1 MDPFSS
7 AVDLAANIRTRQ
19 ISPVE
24 VADTYLARID
34 KCNPEL
40 NAVVWRN
47 DEQVRIAAKRAEQAV
62 MDGDELAPFHGVPIP
77 IKDLTSVKGQPN
89 TCSSLAISDAPRKE
103 SDLIALKLEAAG
115 FIFMGRTNSPEL
127 GPLTVSENARH
138 GTTVNPWNHAFTPG
152 GSSGGAAAA
161 VAAGFAP
168 VAHASDGGGSIRVP
182 SSACGI
188 VGLKPSRGRI
198 PQKVFGWEHSTTE
211 GAVVRHVKDA
221 AAILDA
227 MSGPDFHAWY
237 SAPAPARPFAHEV
250 GADVGRLR
258 IGLLLEAPTGMPVD
272 AECAAA
278 AQKLGHVLEELGH
291 DVYPVTPQFYSREAV
306 DAFQIIVSASLH
318 AGQFDDVSQV
328 APYIAYRLEQAKN
341 FHAGEYARA
350 AAILQLESRPLV
362 AQWGRDF
369 DVLLTPTMACE
380 TPETGLVYNE
390 ANNNPSGPR
399 LTELR
404 MISFTSFCNVSGL
417 PAISLPVHT
426 SASGL
431 PVGAQLVGAPY
442 DEATLIRL
450 ASAVEA
456 AMDWTR
462 TIAPQYA

>member
-1 MDPFSS
+1 M
-7 AVDLAANIRTRQ
+7 IRTRE

-24 VADTYLARID
+24 AAEAYLARID
-34 KCNPEL
+34 KYNPEL

-47 DEQVRIAAKRAEQAV
+47 DQEVRAAARRAEQEV
-62 MDGDELAPFHGVPIP
+62 MDGADLAPFHGVPIP

-89 TCSSLAISDAPRKE
+89 TCSSLAMSDAPQE
-103 SDLIALKLEAAG
+103 TSDLCAQKLEQAG

-138 GTTVNPWNHAFTPG
+138 GTTANPWNHDYTPG

-161 VAAGFAP
+161 VAAGLAP

-198 PQKVFGWEHSTTE
+198 PQEVFGWEHSTTE
-211 GAVVRHVKDA
+211 GAVARHVEDA
-221 AAILDA
+221 AAVLDA
-227 MSGPDFHAWY
+227 LSGPDLHSWY
-237 SAPAPARPFAHEV
+237 SAPAPERPFAEEV
-250 GADVGRLR
+250 GRDAGRLR
-258 IGLLLEAPTGMPVD
+258 IGLLLEAPTGLPVD

-278 AQKLGHVLEELGH
+278 AEKLAGVLEGLGHEVCPASPVL
-291 DVYPVTPQFYSREAV
+291 YSREAGE
-306 DAFQIIVSASLH
+306 AFQMIIGASLH
-318 AGQFDDVSQV
+318 AIEYENVDLVDPF
-328 APYIAYRLEQAKN
+328 IRHRLDQARQ
-341 FHAGEYARA
+341 FHAGQYAQA
-350 AAILQLESRPLV
+350 AARLQLESRPLV

-380 TPETGLVYNE
+380 TPRTGTVYHE
-390 ANNNPSGPR
+390 ANTDPSGPR
-399 LTELR
+399 LTEMR
-404 MISFTSFCNVSGL
+404 MISFTSFCNISGL

-426 SASGL
+426 SATGL
-431 PVGAQLVGAPY
+431 PVGAQLVAGPY
-442 DEATLIRL
+442 QEATLVRL

-456 AMDWTR
+456 VMDWTR